1 LRRKAIAERGFI
13 VIKYRLKCAQ
23 AHEFEGWFPSST
35 SYDAQVGG
43 RQICCPDCG
52 SRDVV
57 KAIMAPNLAARARA
71 PESGCPVQTSK
82 PGLVEFLREIRRSLL
97 SASENVGSDFAE
109 EARKIHYG
117 EAEARGIWGRRPARK
132 RANCWTRESRSWRF
146 PLCPRMPTSSG

>member
-1 LRRKAIAERGFI
+1 M
-13 VIKYRLKCAQ
+13 IKYRLKCAQ

-97 SASENVGSDFAE
+97 GASENVGSDFAE

-117 EAEARGIWGRRPARK
+117 EAEARGICGKATGEE
-132 RANCWTRESRSWRF
+132 TRELLDEGIEILAF
-146 PLCPRMPTSSG
+146 PSLPEDAN